1 MENQVYIYQT
11 LIRESHLDTFGHVN
25 NATYLI
31 LLEEARWDY
40 ITEAGY
46 GLERVRNEQVGPV
59 ALEASIKYRKEL
71 VLREK
76 ITIETRFAGR
86 PNRLTFVL
94 EQMIK
99 KENGQIAATFS
110 ITLGIMD
117 FKGRKLIA
125 PPEGWL
131 KAMGAL

>member
-1 MENQVYIYQT
+1 MENQVYTYQT

-25 NATYLI
+25 NATYLQ
-31 LLEEARWDY
+31 LFEEARWDY

-46 GLERVRNEQVGPV
+46 GLERVRTEQIGPV
-59 ALEASIKYRKEL
+59 ALDATIKYRKEL
-71 VLREK
+71 VLREQ

-99 KENGQIAATFS
+99 KENSQIAATFS

-117 FKGRKLIA
+117 FKERKLIQ